1 MRYDISISKQL
12 LGKIK
17 KAINVTITDKQI
29 NIIKERGVMMI

>member
-1 MRYDISISKQL
+1 MRYDVSISKQL

-17 KAINVTITDKQI
+17 IAINFTITDKQI